1 MLAEEQ
7 CGCIIHFIDVE
18 LMMNMESVVS
28 RESRIVRRIQH
39 EVTIALPFYI
49 ISRMKGGLSLIAVK
63 NAYVARQACVQRESE
78 LVCGNAALC
87 VEMGDLR
94 KRMYAAVSPARS
106 MQCAPF
112 ACKLGELAC
121 CSAPC

>member
-1 MLAEEQ
+1 
-7 CGCIIHFIDVE
+7 
-18 LMMNMESVVS
+18 ME
-28 RESRIVRRIQH
+28 
-39 EVTIALPFYI
+39 
-49 ISRMKGGLSLIAVK
+49 GGLSLIAVK

-78 LVCGNAALC
+78 LVRGNAALC

-112 ACKLGELAC
+112 ACKLGELAFNGLLYRRIRL
-121 CSAPC
+121 SAVSAALNTSFVFMDYTARRRI